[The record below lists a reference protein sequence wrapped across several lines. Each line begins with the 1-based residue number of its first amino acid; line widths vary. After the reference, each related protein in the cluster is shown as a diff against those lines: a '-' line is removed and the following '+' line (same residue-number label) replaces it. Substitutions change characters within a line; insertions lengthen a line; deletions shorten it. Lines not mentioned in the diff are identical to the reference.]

1 MTKDKKKR
9 YKVTVK
15 GASYTSKF
23 GPYEFDDLAEALVMA
38 LDEANAGAGVTF
50 TIRAAE

>member
-15 GASYTSKF
+15 GTEFSSRF
-23 GPYEFDDLAEALVMA
+23 GPYEFDELSEALVMV
-38 LDEANAGAGVTF
+38 LDEAGAGAEVTLK
-50 TIRAAE
+50 IRAAE